1 MNLDATV
8 ITASTRAY
16 KGLYEDK
23 SGPVIAEALNR
34 LGFLTMGPIIVPDGP
49 MVADAL
55 REQIAAD
62 RALVITTGGTGI
74 DPGDQTPEMTA
85 PLLDKQIPHLAA
97 AIARYGQDHGVPTS
111 ILSRGLAGVAGRT
124 LVINL
129 PGSAGG
135 ARDGMTVL
143 GPVLLHAVQQVRGG
157 DH

>member
-16 KGLYEDK
+16 KGMYEDK
-23 SGPVIAEALNR
+23 SGPIIAEALNR
-34 LGFLTMGPIIVPDGP
+34 LGFLTFGPVVVPDGP
-49 MVADAL
+49 MFAEAL
-55 REQIAAD
+55 REQIADD

-74 DPGDQTPEMTA
+74 NPTDQTPEMTA

-97 AIARYGQDHGVPTS
+97 AIARYGLDHGVPTS

-135 ARDGMTVL
+135 ASDGMQVL
-143 GPVLLHAVQQVRGG
+143 EPVLLHAVQQVRGG